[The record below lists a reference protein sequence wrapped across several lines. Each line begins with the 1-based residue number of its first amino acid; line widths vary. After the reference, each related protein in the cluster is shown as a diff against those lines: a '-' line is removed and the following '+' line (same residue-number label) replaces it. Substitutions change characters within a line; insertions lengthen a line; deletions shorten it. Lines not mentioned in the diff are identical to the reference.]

1 MRQGLKQIGNLNRY
15 FKMETKEAKSKLGDI
30 LRLLKELGVD
40 EFLANLIVR
49 LITSKVQN
57 DAGNKAAGTRM
68 RVTIGE
74 MKAHLTELRKESLG
88 K

>member
-1 MRQGLKQIGNLNRY
+1 MIA
-15 FKMETKEAKSKLGDI
+15 EKEAKSKLGEV
-30 LRLLKELGVD
+30 LTLLKELGVG

-49 LITSKVQN
+49 LITSKVQS

-68 RVTIGE
+68 RVAIGE
-74 MKAHLTELRKESLG
+74 MKAHLTELRKESLS